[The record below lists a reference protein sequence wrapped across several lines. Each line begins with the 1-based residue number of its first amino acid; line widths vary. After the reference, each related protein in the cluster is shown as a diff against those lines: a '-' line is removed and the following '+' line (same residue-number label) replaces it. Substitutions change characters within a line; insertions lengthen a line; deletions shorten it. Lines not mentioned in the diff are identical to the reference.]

1 MDMKNNDNEQY
12 LISDGKLYV
21 QGLNYRQLTEYMN
34 KFALEESGSGLDY
47 SASIQELQEDKEYL
61 VTFHGRMPLETL
73 TYLVWELNDCGDA
86 QLTVVAYTNCNRYG
100 LPANAMLCMNEKIS
114 EYEAIAVD
122 NQGHVYIIDD
132 ESESL
137 NYRLTNKTTR
147 YTPCPRAR
155 TVEKESIDVTA
166 QDDDDPGWCILLHLA
181 FWIAFFAS
189 MGLSQWMKLPKLFYF
204 LDDFLFDSVPGVIIV
219 FAFIGLCF
227 FLRGKGYIK
236 FGPLT
241 ILPMIAFPFILSI
254 LANYYITPV
263 QRERMAIITDKTI
276 DGDNTWAWVEWKYTD
291 DNSSF
296 VMSDD
301 DIHDPLQVGDTCIVG
316 WRQGVL
322 GWPVVR
328 GIVKK

>member
-1 MDMKNNDNEQY
+1 MKNNDNEQY

-21 QGLNYRQLTEYMN
+21 QGLDYQQLIEYMN
-34 KFALEESGSGLDY
+34 KFALEKSGYGLDY
-47 SASIQELQEDKEYL
+47 SASIQELQTDEDYL
-61 VTFHGRMPLETL
+61 VTFNGRMPLEAL
-73 TYLVWELNDCGDA
+73 TDLVWELHNCGDIERA
-86 QLTVVAYTNCNRYG
+86 VMAYTNCNRYG
-100 LPANAMLCMNEKIS
+100 LPANAMLCMDEKIN

-137 NYRLTNKTTR
+137 NYKLTNKTTR
-147 YTPCPRAR
+147 YTLCPTRTG
-155 TVEKESIDVTA
+155 TVEKESINVTA
-166 QDDDDPGWCILLHLA
+166 QDDNEPGWCILLQLA
-181 FWIAFFAS
+181 FWIAVFAS

-204 LDDFLFDSVPGVIIV
+204 LDDFFNSVPGIIIV
-219 FAFIGLCF
+219 FAFIVLCYF
-227 FLRGKGYIK
+227 MKGKGYIK
-236 FGPLT
+236 LGPFT
-241 ILPMIAFPFILSI
+241 ILPMIAFPFFLSI

-263 QRERMAIITDKTI
+263 QRERVAIITDKTI

-301 DIHDPLQVGDTCIVG
+301 DIHDPLQVGDTCIVD

>member
-1 MDMKNNDNEQY
+1 MKNNDNEQY

-21 QGLNYRQLTEYMN
+21 QGLDYQQLIEYMN
-34 KFALEESGSGLDY
+34 KFALEKSGYGLDY
-47 SASIQELQEDKEYL
+47 SASIQELQTDEDYL
-61 VTFHGRMPLETL
+61 VTFNGRMPLEAL
-73 TYLVWELNDCGDA
+73 TDLVWELHNCGDIERA
-86 QLTVVAYTNCNRYG
+86 VMAYTNCNRYG
-100 LPANAMLCMNEKIS
+100 LPANAMFCMNEKIS

-122 NQGHVYIIDD
+122 NQGHIYIIDD

-166 QDDDDPGWCILLHLA
+166 QDDDDPGWCILLHVA

-241 ILPMIAFPFILSI
+241 IIPMIAFPFILSI

-276 DGDNTWAWVEWKYTD
+276 DGDNTWAWLEWKYTD

-301 DIHDPLQVGDTCIVG
+301 DIHDPLQVGDTCIVD

>member
-1 MDMKNNDNEQY
+1 MNNNDNEQY

-21 QGLNYRQLTEYMN
+21 QGLDYQQLIEHMN
-34 KFALEESGSGLDY
+34 KFALEESGKGLDY

-73 TYLVWELNDCGDA
+73 TYLVWELNDYYDA
-86 QLTVVAYTNCNRYG
+86 QQTVIAYTNCNRYG

-122 NQGHVYIIDD
+122 NQGQVYIIDD
-132 ESESL
+132 DSESL
-137 NYRLTNKTTR
+137 NYKLTNKTTR
-147 YTPCPRAR
+147 YTSCPSTR
-155 TVEKESIDVTA
+155 TVEKESINVTA
-166 QDDDDPGWCILLHLA
+166 QDDDEPGWCILFQLA

-204 LDDFLFDSVPGVIIV
+204 LDDFLFDSVPGIIIIFV
-219 FAFIGLCF
+219 FIGLCF
-227 FLRGKGYIK
+227 FLKGKGYIK
-236 FGPLT
+236 LGPFT

-263 QRERMAIITDKTI
+263 QRERVAIITDKTF

-301 DIHDPLQVGDTCIVG
+301 DIHDPLQVGDTCIVD

>member
-21 QGLNYRQLTEYMN
+21 QGLDYQQLIEHIN
-34 KFALEESGSGLDY
+34 SFALEESGNGLDY
-47 SASIQELQEDKEYL
+47 CATIHELHTNEDYL
-61 VTFHGRMPLETL
+61 VTFHGRMPLEAL
-73 TYLVWELNDCGDA
+73 TDLVWELNYCDDA
-86 QLTVVAYTNCNRYG
+86 EQTVVAYTNCNRYG
-100 LPANAMLCMNEKIS
+100 LPANAMFCMNEKIS
-114 EYEAIAVD
+114 EHEAIAVD

-137 NYRLTNKTTR
+137 NYKLTNKTTP
-147 YTPCPRAR
+147 YISCPRTR
-155 TVEKESIDVTA
+155 PVEKESIDVTA
-166 QDDDDPGWCILLHLA
+166 QDDDEPGWCLLLQLA

-204 LDDFLFDSVPGVIIV
+204 LDDFLFDSVPGVILI

-227 FLRGKGYIK
+227 FLKGKGYIK
-236 FGPLT
+236 LGPFT
-241 ILPMIAFPFILSI
+241 ILPMIAFPFVLCI
-254 LANYYITPV
+254 LANYHITPV
-263 QRERMAIITDKTI
+263 QRERVAIITDKTI

-301 DIHDPLQVGDTCIVG
+301 DIHDPLQVGDTCIVD